1 MNKLLT
7 KTHKVMKRQLTI
19 GLMLAAAFT
28 LTNCSEQ
35 LVSPDLENDIIVD
48 ETIENDTPQ
57 GEDVR
62 IPYEVLVNEPTTK
75 TISDGEK
82 IYWVDES
89 TAVANGMGKQG
100 TDKVNIFSTLA
111 DGSYKSH
118 GVFVY
123 AGDKR
128 FVGELAGNLGATN
141 NWYCLYPYG
150 ENNKVSGTGI
160 DATVTIGATQESGYI
175 QTQLAADSKSHIAG
189 TACPMY
195 HYLEGQ
201 SGTATPQFTM
211 KHLSALLA
219 INIVN
224 EGGEGDILVNSAEVN
239 FQTEVVGEFDV
250 KIKGNDVTYT
260 PVSGKA
266 SKNAVLS
273 LGGATFT
280 VAPGESLK
288 LYMAVKPCVI
298 NAGEKA
304 FTVKINGS
312 SKQITLDKDLTFAK
326 GSMTTLNVPL
336 KLNAPTESNVFDLE
350 GGSGWSKYKLASLI
364 GDYTSTETMVINGHE
379 VEVSVLGT
387 PAKPGQVQITGTPKE
402 LINKVPITFYASS
415 YGNNQGV
422 MRVESISANII
433 IDFTFDYNRL
443 ITMMSPERITFS
455 GVLPLEQYKRNGVT
469 YITIMDENPIL
480 KEISKDNIEE
490 LLSRF
495 DDNAN
500 DGRTPTFE
508 GLLEAINNPDAIGQK
523 DAEGN
528 DTPATI
534 TAQCVY
540 NKIEPILKDKASDL
554 WGVASIFIGSPQKL
568 FSFIDDTKVTV
579 VLSTVDKNE
588 SDRDKATDNRVMA
601 WGIHAGE

>member
-75 TISDGEK
+75 TISDGRNV
-82 IYWVDES
+82 YWVDES

-160 DATVTIGATQESGYI
+160 DATVTIGATQESAYI

-211 KHLSALLA
+211 KHISALLA

-239 FQTEVVGEFDV
+239 FQTEVVGDFNV

-298 NAGEKA
+298 NAGKNA

-312 SKQITLDKDLTFAK
+312 SKQITLDEDLTFAK

-336 KLNAPTESNVFDLE
+336 KLTAPAQSNVFE
-350 GGSGWSKYKLASLI
+350 INKGKHASLV
-364 GDYTSTETMVINGHE
+364 GDYSSFETMYINGHKTE
-379 VEVSVLGT
+379 VAVLGT
-387 PAKPGQVQITGTPKE
+387 PAKPGQVKISGTPKE
-402 LINKVPITFYASS
+402 LLNMVPVTFYASS

-422 MRVESISANII
+422 MRVESISANIVA
-433 IDFTFDYNRL
+433 DFTFDYNRL

-455 GVLPLEQYKRNGVT
+455 GVIPLEQYKRNGAT
-469 YITIMDENPIL
+469 YITILDENPIL
-480 KEISKDNIEE
+480 KEINEDNIEK
-490 LLSRF
+490 LLLRF
-495 DDNAN
+495 DDKAN

-508 GLLEAINNPDAIGQK
+508 GLLEAIDNPDAIGKK

-568 FSFIDDTKVTV
+568 FNFIDDTKVTV
-579 VLSTVDKNE
+579 VLSTVDKNA
-588 SDRDKATDNRVMA
+588 SDKDIATDNRVMA
-601 WGIHAGE
+601 WGIHANAN

>member
-239 FQTEVVGEFDV
+239 FQTEVVGDFDV

-298 NAGEKA
+298 KAGEKA

-350 GGSGWSKYKLASLI
+350 GGGGEYKLASLI

-402 LINKVPITFYASS
+402 LINRVPITFYASS

-422 MRVESISANII
+422 MRVESISGVILFIPLSFTYDELVPNII
-433 IDFTFDYNRL
+433 ADPTK
-443 ITMMSPERITFS
+443 ITFS
-455 GVLPLEQYKRNGVT
+455 GVLPLEQYKRNGTT
-469 YITIMDENPIL
+469 YITILDEGPIL
-480 KEISKDNIEE
+480 KEISPSNINN
-490 LLSRF
+490 LLLKF
-495 DDNAN
+495 DDDPD
-500 DGRTPTFE
+500 DGKTPTFE
-508 GLLEAINNPDAIGQK
+508 GLKAAIND
-523 DAEGN
+523 EGIN
-528 DTPATI
+528 TAGSPANI
-534 TAQCVY
+534 TAKVICD
-540 NKIEPILKDKASDL
+540 KLKDKLGDHPKFGKIASTL
-554 WGVASIFIGSPQKL
+554 FESPSIF
-568 FSFIDDTKVTV
+568 FSLIRNARITV
-579 VLSTVDKNE
+579 VLSTVDKNA
-588 SDRDKATDNRVMA
+588 SDKDAATDNRVMA
-601 WGIHAGE
+601 WGIHATTTE

>member
-1 MNKLLT
+1 
-7 KTHKVMKRQLTI
+7 MKRQLTI

-239 FQTEVVGEFDV
+239 FQTEVVGDFDV

-336 KLNAPTESNVFDLE
+336 KLNAPTESNVFTLN
-350 GGSGWSKYKLASLI
+350 GGKLASLI
-364 GDYTSTETMVINGHE
+364 GDYTSTEIMYINGHE

-387 PAKPGQVQITGTPKE
+387 PAKPGQVQISGTPQE
-402 LINKVPITFYASS
+402 LLSRVPISFYASS

-422 MRVESISANII
+422 MRVESITATIGII
-433 IDFTFDYNRL
+433 PITFTYDDLYPS
-443 ITMMSPERITFS
+443 IIKDPSKITFS
-455 GVLPLEQYKRNGVT
+455 GVLPLEQYKRNGLT
-469 YITIMDENPIL
+469 YITILDGGPIL
-480 KEISKDNIEE
+480 KEINEANINK
-490 LLSRF
+490 LLKSF
-495 DDNAN
+495 DDNTT
-500 DGRTPTFE
+500 DTKEPTLA
-508 GLLEAINNPDAIGQK
+508 GLQQAF
-523 DAEGN
+523 N
-528 DTPATI
+528 DTNQINVEGTAANI
-534 TAQCVY
+534 TANCVY
-540 NKIEPILKDKASDL
+540 NKIKPILEGNSLLNLVSGILFRNAKSLFDTIS
-554 WGVASIFIGSPQKL
+554 GV
-568 FSFIDDTKVTV
+568 TVTV
-579 VLSTVDKNE
+579 VLSTVDKNA
-588 SDRDKATDNRVMA
+588 SDKDAATDNRVMA
-601 WGIHAGE
+601 WGIHATE

>member
-1 MNKLLT
+1 
-7 KTHKVMKRQLTI
+7 MKRQLTI

-128 FVGELAGNLGATN
+128 FVGELAGNLGSTN
-141 NWYCLYPYG
+141 NWYCLYPYS
-150 ENNKVSGTGI
+150 ENNKVSGAGI
-160 DATVTIGATQESGYI
+160 DATVTIGATQESGFI

-239 FQTEVVGEFDV
+239 FQTEVVGDFDV
-250 KIKGNDVTYT
+250 KIIGNDVTYT

-280 VAPGESLK
+280 IAPGESLK

-312 SKQITLDKDLTFAK
+312 SKQITLDQDLTFAK

-350 GGSGWSKYKLASLI
+350 GGSGLSKYKLASLI

-402 LINKVPITFYASS
+402 LINKVPVTFYASS

-422 MRVESISANII
+422 MRVESISAFSI
-433 IDFTFDYNRL
+433 TFDYQQL
-443 ITMMSPERITFS
+443 ITMMRAERITFS

-469 YITIMDENPIL
+469 YITILDEGPIL
-480 KEISKDNIEE
+480 KEISEANINN

-500 DGRTPTFE
+500 DSKVPTFE
-508 GLLEAINNPDAIGQK
+508 GLKDALNNTSKINETDSPANITANCVYKTIKPILSSKLPDWLVSLLFGNAKALFDAI
-523 DAEGN
+523 
-528 DTPATI
+528 
-534 TAQCVY
+534 
-540 NKIEPILKDKASDL
+540 
-554 WGVASIFIGSPQKL
+554 
-568 FSFIDDTKVTV
+568 DDIQITV

-601 WGIHAGE
+601 WGIYAAGE

>member
-1 MNKLLT
+1 
-7 KTHKVMKRQLTI
+7 MKRQLTI

-75 TISDGEK
+75 TISDGK
-82 IYWVDES
+82 YIYWVDES

-111 DGSYKSH
+111 DRSYKSH

-239 FQTEVVGEFDV
+239 FQTEVVGDFDV
-250 KIKGNDVTYT
+250 KIKGDDVTYT

-280 VAPGESLK
+280 VAPGDSLK

-312 SKQITLDKDLTFAK
+312 SKQITLDEDLTFAK

-336 KLNAPTESNVFDLE
+336 KLKALTESNVFDLE
-350 GGSGWSKYKLASLI
+350 GGSGLSKYKLASLI

-422 MRVESISANII
+422 MRVESISGEILFIPLSFTYDELVPNII
-433 IDFTFDYNRL
+433 ADPTK
-443 ITMMSPERITFS
+443 ITFT
-455 GVLPLEQYKRNGVT
+455 GVLPLEQYKRNGTT
-469 YITIMDENPIL
+469 YITILDEGPIL
-480 KEISKDNIEE
+480 KEISQSNINK
-490 LLSRF
+490 LLLKF
-495 DDNAN
+495 DDNPD
-500 DGRTPTFE
+500 DGKTPTFE
-508 GLLEAINNPDAIGQK
+508 GLKAAIND
-523 DAEGN
+523 EGIN
-528 DTPATI
+528 TTGSPANI
-534 TAQCVY
+534 TAKVICD
-540 NKIEPILKDKASDL
+540 KLKDKLGDHPKFGKIASTL
-554 WGVASIFIGSPQKL
+554 FESPSIF
-568 FSFIDDTKVTV
+568 FSLIRNARITV
-579 VLSTVDKNE
+579 VLSTVDKNA
-588 SDRDKATDNRVMA
+588 SDKDAATDNRVMA
-601 WGIHAGE
+601 WGIHATTE

>member
-1 MNKLLT
+1 
-7 KTHKVMKRQLTI
+7 MKRQLTI

-239 FQTEVVGEFDV
+239 FQTEVVGDFDV

-336 KLNAPTESNVFDLE
+336 KLNAPTESNVFTLN
-350 GGSGWSKYKLASLI
+350 GGKLASLI
-364 GDYTSTETMVINGHE
+364 GDYTSTEIMYINGHE

-387 PAKPGQVQITGTPKE
+387 PAKPGQVQISGTPQE
-402 LINKVPITFYASS
+402 LLSRVPISFYASS

-422 MRVESISANII
+422 MRVESITATIGII
-433 IDFTFDYNRL
+433 PITFTYDDLYPS
-443 ITMMSPERITFS
+443 IIKDPSKITFS
-455 GVLPLEQYKRNGVT
+455 GVLPLEQYKRNGLT
-469 YITIMDENPIL
+469 YITILDEGPIL
-480 KEISKDNIEE
+480 KEINEANINK
-490 LLSRF
+490 LLKSF
-495 DDNAN
+495 DDNTT
-500 DGRTPTFE
+500 DTKEPTLA
-508 GLLEAINNPDAIGQK
+508 GLQQAF
-523 DAEGN
+523 N
-528 DTPATI
+528 DTNQINVEGTAANI
-534 TAQCVY
+534 TANCVY
-540 NKIEPILKDKASDL
+540 NKIKPILEGNSLLNLVSGILFRNAKSLFDTIS
-554 WGVASIFIGSPQKL
+554 GV
-568 FSFIDDTKVTV
+568 TVTV
-579 VLSTVDKNE
+579 VLSTVDKNA
-588 SDRDKATDNRVMA
+588 SDKDAATDNRVMA
-601 WGIHAGE
+601 WGIHATE

>member
-7 KTHKVMKRQLTI
+7 KTHKVMKRKLTI
-19 GLMLAAAFT
+19 GLMLAAEFT

-75 TISDGEK
+75 TISDGK
-82 IYWVDES
+82 NVYWVDES

-160 DATVTIGATQESGYI
+160 AATVTIGATQESAYI

-239 FQTEVVGEFDV
+239 FQTEVVGDFDV

-298 NAGEKA
+298 NAGKNA

-312 SKQITLDKDLTFAK
+312 SKQITLDEDLTFAK

-336 KLNAPTESNVFDLE
+336 KLTAPAQSNVFE
-350 GGSGWSKYKLASLI
+350 INKGKHASLV
-364 GDYTSTETMVINGHE
+364 GDYSSFETMYINGHKTE
-379 VEVSVLGT
+379 VAVLGT
-387 PAKPGQVQITGTPKE
+387 PAKPGQVKISGTPKE
-402 LINKVPITFYASS
+402 LLNMVPVTFYASS

-422 MRVESISANII
+422 MRVESISANIVE
-433 IDFTFDYNRL
+433 DFTFDYNRL

-455 GVLPLEQYKRNGVT
+455 GVIPLEQYKRNGAT
-469 YITIMDENPIL
+469 YITILDENPIL
-480 KEISKDNIEE
+480 KEINEDNIEK
-490 LLSRF
+490 LLLRF

-508 GLLEAINNPDAIGQK
+508 GLLEAINNPDAIGKK

-554 WGVASIFIGSPQKL
+554 WGIASLFIGSPQKL

-579 VLSTVDKNE
+579 VLSTVDKNA
-588 SDRDKATDNRVMA
+588 SDKDIATDNRVMA
-601 WGIHAGE
+601 WGIHANAN

>member
-1 MNKLLT
+1 
-7 KTHKVMKRQLTI
+7 MKRQLTI

-141 NWYCLYPYG
+141 NWYCLYPYS
-150 ENNKVSGTGI
+150 ENNKVSGAGI

-239 FQTEVVGEFDV
+239 FQTEVVGDFDV
-250 KIKGNDVTYT
+250 KINGNDVTYT

-312 SKQITLDKDLTFAK
+312 SKQITLDQDLTFVK

-336 KLNAPTESNVFDLE
+336 KLTAPAHSNVFE
-350 GGSGWSKYKLASLI
+350 INGGKHAALV
-364 GDYTSTETMVINGHE
+364 GDYSSFETMYINGHKTE
-379 VEVSVLGT
+379 VAVLGT
-387 PAKPGQVQITGTPKE
+387 PAKPGQVKISGTAKE
-402 LINKVPITFYASS
+402 LLNMLPITFYASS

-422 MRVESISANII
+422 MRVESISANIG
-433 IDFTFDYNRL
+433 IDITLDYNTL
-443 ITMMSPERITFS
+443 ITMMSPDRITFS

-469 YITIMDENPIL
+469 YITILEENPIL
-480 KEISKDNIEE
+480 KNINEVNINNLLLGFDNGNE
-490 LLSRF
+490 
-495 DDNAN
+495 N
-500 DGRTPTFE
+500 DGVPTLA
-508 GLLEAINNPDAIGQK
+508 GLQAAINNPNIIGAK
-523 DAEGN
+523 DANGN
-528 DTPATI
+528 YTNEAATI
-534 TAQCVY
+534 TAQCIWD
-540 NKIEPILKDKASDL
+540 KIDDKMTDKQATL
-554 WGVASIFIGSPQKL
+554 WGMVKIFINGPKKL
-568 FSFIDDTKVTV
+568 FDIVGDTKITV
-579 VLSTVDKNE
+579 VLSTVDKNA
-588 SDRDKATDNRVMA
+588 SATDPATDNRVMA
-601 WGIHAGE
+601 WGIYAHQGN

>member
-1 MNKLLT
+1 
-7 KTHKVMKRQLTI
+7 MKRQLTI

-75 TISDGEK
+75 TISDGK
-82 IYWVDES
+82 NIYWVDES

-111 DGSYKSH
+111 DRSYKSH

-250 KIKGNDVTYT
+250 KIKGDDVTYT

-280 VAPGESLK
+280 VAPGDSLK

-312 SKQITLDKDLTFAK
+312 SKQITLDEDLTFAK

-336 KLNAPTESNVFDLE
+336 KLNAPTESNVFTLN
-350 GGSGWSKYKLASLI
+350 GGKLASLI
-364 GDYTSTETMVINGHE
+364 GDYTSTEIMYINGHE

-387 PAKPGQVQITGTPKE
+387 PAKPGQVQISGKPRE
-402 LINKVPITFYASS
+402 LLSRVPISFYASS

-422 MRVESISANII
+422 MRVESITATII
-433 IDFTFDYNRL
+433 GFPITFTYDDLYPS
-443 ITMMSPERITFS
+443 IIKDPSKITFS
-455 GVLPLEQYKRNGVT
+455 GVLPLEQYKRNGLT
-469 YITIMDENPIL
+469 YITILDEGPIL
-480 KEISKDNIEE
+480 KEINEANINK
-490 LLSRF
+490 LLKSF
-495 DDNAN
+495 DDNTT
-500 DGRTPTFE
+500 DTKEPTLA
-508 GLLEAINNPDAIGQK
+508 GLQQAF
-523 DAEGN
+523 N
-528 DTPATI
+528 DTNQINVEGTAANI
-534 TAQCVY
+534 TANCVY
-540 NKIEPILKDKASDL
+540 NKIKPILEGNSLLNLVSGILFRNAKSLFDTIS
-554 WGVASIFIGSPQKL
+554 GV
-568 FSFIDDTKVTV
+568 TVTV
-579 VLSTVDKNE
+579 VLSTVDKNA
-588 SDRDKATDNRVMA
+588 SDKDAATDNRVMA
-601 WGIHAGE
+601 WGIHATE

>member
-1 MNKLLT
+1 
-7 KTHKVMKRQLTI
+7 MKRQLTI

-141 NWYCLYPYG
+141 NWYCLYPYS

-195 HYLEGQ
+195 HYLEEQ
-201 SGTATPQFTM
+201 SGNATPQFTM

-239 FQTEVVGEFDV
+239 FQTEVVGDFDV

-336 KLNAPTESNVFDLE
+336 KLTAPAQSNIFE
-350 GGSGWSKYKLASLI
+350 INGGKHASLV
-364 GDYTSTETMVINGHE
+364 GDYSSFETMYINGHKTE
-379 VEVSVLGT
+379 VAVLGT
-387 PAKPGQVQITGTPKE
+387 PAKPGQVKVSGKPAE

-422 MRVESISANII
+422 MRVESITADLAIKTVSFSYAQ
-433 IDFTFDYNRL
+433 L
-443 ITMMSPERITFS
+443 SSMMNPDRITFS
-455 GVLPLEQYKRNGVT
+455 GVLPLEQYKRNGAT
-469 YITIMDENPIL
+469 YITILDENPIL
-480 KEISKDNIEE
+480 KEISIDNINK
-490 LLSRF
+490 LLENF
-495 DDNAN
+495 DN
-500 DGRTPTFE
+500 DLTDTNKPTFK
-508 GLLEAINNPDAIGQK
+508 GLKEAINNTNSIKTEGSDAC
-523 DAEGN
+523 
-528 DTPATI
+528 I
-534 TAQCVY
+534 TATCIY
-540 NKIEPILKDKASDL
+540 NKVLPILQKKLPEFVGSTVSDL
-554 WGVASIFIGSPQKL
+554 IFRFVLNSPEGM
-568 FSFIDDTKVTV
+568 FSALNLANIEV
-579 VLSTVDKNE
+579 VLSTVDKNA
-588 SDRDKATDNRVMA
+588 SATDPATDNRVMA
-601 WGIHAGE
+601 WGIYAAGE

>member
-1 MNKLLT
+1 
-7 KTHKVMKRQLTI
+7 MKRQLTI

-75 TISDGEK
+75 TISDGK
-82 IYWVDES
+82 NIYWVDES

-160 DATVTIGATQESGYI
+160 DATVTIGATQESAYI

-239 FQTEVVGEFDV
+239 FQTEVVGDFDV

-298 NAGEKA
+298 NAGKNA

-312 SKQITLDKDLTFAK
+312 SKQITLDEDLTFAK

-336 KLNAPTESNVFDLE
+336 KLTAPAQSNVFE
-350 GGSGWSKYKLASLI
+350 INKGKHASLV
-364 GDYTSTETMVINGHE
+364 GDYSSFETMYINGHKTE
-379 VEVSVLGT
+379 VAVLGS
-387 PAKPGQVQITGTPKE
+387 PARPGQVKISGTAKE
-402 LINKVPITFYASS
+402 LLNMLPITFYASS

-422 MRVESISANII
+422 MRVESISANIGKDI
-433 IDFTFDYNRL
+433 TLDYNTL
-443 ITMMSPERITFS
+443 ITMMSPDKITFS
-455 GVLPLEQYKRNGVT
+455 GVLPLEQYKRNGLT
-469 YITIMDENPIL
+469 YITILDENPIL
-480 KEISKDNIEE
+480 KNINEDNINN
-490 LLSRF
+490 LLLGF
-495 DDNAN
+495 DNGNPN
-500 DGRTPTFE
+500 DGVPTLA
-508 GLLEAINNPDAIGQK
+508 GLQAAINNPNIIGAK
-523 DAEGN
+523 DANGN
-528 DTPATI
+528 YTNEAATI
-534 TAQCVY
+534 TGQCIWD
-540 NKIEPILKDKASDL
+540 KIDEKMAAKQPTL
-554 WGVASIFIGSPQKL
+554 WGIVKIFIQDSKSL
-568 FSFIDDTKVTV
+568 FRIAGGTNITV
-579 VLSTVDKNE
+579 VLSTVDKNA
-588 SDRDKATDNRVMA
+588 SATDPATDNRVMA
-601 WGIHAGE
+601 WGIYAHQGN

>member
-1 MNKLLT
+1 
-7 KTHKVMKRQLTI
+7 MKRQLTI

-75 TISDGEK
+75 TISDGRNV
-82 IYWVDES
+82 YWVDES

-160 DATVTIGATQESGYI
+160 DATVTIGATQESAYI

-211 KHLSALLA
+211 KHISALLA

-239 FQTEVVGEFDV
+239 FQTEVVGDFNV

-298 NAGEKA
+298 NAGKNA

-312 SKQITLDKDLTFAK
+312 SKQITLDEDLTFAK

-336 KLNAPTESNVFDLE
+336 KLTAPAQSNVFE
-350 GGSGWSKYKLASLI
+350 INKGKHASLV
-364 GDYTSTETMVINGHE
+364 GDYSSFETMYINGHKTE
-379 VEVSVLGT
+379 VAVLGT
-387 PAKPGQVQITGTPKE
+387 PAKPGQVKISGTPKE
-402 LINKVPITFYASS
+402 LLNMVPVTFYASS

-422 MRVESISANII
+422 MRVESISANIVA
-433 IDFTFDYNRL
+433 DFTFDYNRL

-455 GVLPLEQYKRNGVT
+455 GVIPLEQYKRNGAT
-469 YITIMDENPIL
+469 YITILDENPIL
-480 KEISKDNIEE
+480 KEINEDNIEK
-490 LLSRF
+490 LLLRF
-495 DDNAN
+495 DDKAN

-508 GLLEAINNPDAIGQK
+508 GLLEAIDNPDAIGKK

-568 FSFIDDTKVTV
+568 FNFIDDTKVTV
-579 VLSTVDKNE
+579 VLSTVDKNA
-588 SDRDKATDNRVMA
+588 SDKDIATDNRVMA
-601 WGIHAGE
+601 WGIHANAN

>member
-1 MNKLLT
+1 
-7 KTHKVMKRQLTI
+7 MKRQLTI

-141 NWYCLYPYG
+141 DWYCLYPYS

-250 KIKGNDVTYT
+250 KINGNDVTYT

-312 SKQITLDKDLTFAK
+312 SKQITLDEDLTFAK

-350 GGSGWSKYKLASLI
+350 GGSGLSKYKLASLI

-402 LINKVPITFYASS
+402 LINKVPVTFYASS

-422 MRVESISANII
+422 MRVESISAFSI
-433 IDFTFDYNRL
+433 TFDYQQL
-443 ITMMSPERITFS
+443 ITMMRAERITFS

-469 YITIMDENPIL
+469 YITILDEGPIL
-480 KEISKDNIEE
+480 KEISEANINN

-500 DGRTPTFE
+500 DSKDPTFE
-508 GLLEAINNPDAIGQK
+508 GLKDALNNTSKINETDSPANITANCVYKTIKPILSSKLPDWLVSLLFGNAKALFDAI
-523 DAEGN
+523 
-528 DTPATI
+528 
-534 TAQCVY
+534 
-540 NKIEPILKDKASDL
+540 
-554 WGVASIFIGSPQKL
+554 
-568 FSFIDDTKVTV
+568 DDIQITV

-601 WGIHAGE
+601 WGIYAAGE